1 MKKEYIENLLASCA
15 SSLELSLRVDED
27 MIKSPKFDLINS
39 VKEMIELLIVAMDSN
54 TIED

>member
-15 SSLELSLRVDED
+15 SSLEFSLRAGED
-27 MIKSPKFDLINS
+27 MIKSPKYDLINS
-39 VKEMIELLIVAMDSN
+39 VKETLELLIVAMDSN